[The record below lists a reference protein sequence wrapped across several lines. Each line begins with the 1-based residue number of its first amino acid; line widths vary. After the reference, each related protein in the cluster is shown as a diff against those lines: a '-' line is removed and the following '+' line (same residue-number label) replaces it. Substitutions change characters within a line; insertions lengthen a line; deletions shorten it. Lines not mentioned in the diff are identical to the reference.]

1 VEQGRGGYCFEQ
13 NILLLCALLSIGFD
27 AVPLLCRVRYL
38 KPAHQLTAFTHLAL
52 RVTLP
57 DGGRYLADVG
67 FAGTNSVA
75 PVRLG
80 TDELQELPEGQFRV
94 RCFGGYNMLQ
104 RQLPGDEL
112 RDLYMFRG
120 EDVATMPDLEQSNWF
135 SCTFPESRFCSSFF
149 VSRLIGDKKHH
160 ILNDQYVV
168 RSCDGATDTTQVSDS
183 AHLSQLLNDVFGLH
197 IPAETQGVDRYL

>member
-1 VEQGRGGYCFEQ
+1 MEQGRGGYCFEQ

-27 AVPLLCRVRYL
+27 AFPLLCRVRYL

-112 RDLYMFRG
+112 RDLRG
-120 EDVATMPDLEQSNWF
+120 WLRGRARQSLWNGAVRPRLPLG
-135 SCTFPESRFCSSFF
+135 TSF
-149 VSRLIGDKKHH
+149 
-160 ILNDQYVV
+160 
-168 RSCDGATDTTQVSDS
+168 QV
-183 AHLSQLLNDVFGLH
+183 
-197 IPAETQGVDRYL
+197 